1 MTARQADITAAE
13 FDAWLRAYQR
23 AWEGRDPAAAALLF
37 TEDSEYYW
45 TPLDPPQRGRA
56 GVAAAWEGAVSQQRG
71 IRFTF
76 DILAING
83 NKGIAAWRADFT
95 RLPAATTVR
104 IEGVL
109 TADFA
114 EPGQCRLFREWWH
127 SAETA

>member
-1 MTARQADITAAE
+1 VTARQGGISAAE

-37 TEDSEYYW
+37 TDDSEYYW

-56 GVAAAWEGAVSQQRG
+56 GVAAAWEGAVSRQRD
-71 IRFTF
+71 IRFTYEV
-76 DILAING
+76 LAVNV
-83 NKGIAAWRADFT
+83 NKGIATWRVEFV
-95 RLPAATTVR
+95 RLPDGGAVR

-114 EPGQCRLFREWWH
+114 EPGLCRIFREWWH
-127 SAETA
+127 SAEAT

>member
-1 MTARQADITAAE
+1 MTARQTGITAAE
-13 FDAWLRAYQR
+13 FDAWLHAYQR

-56 GVAAAWEGAVSQQRG
+56 GVAAAWEGAVSGQRD

-76 DILAING
+76 DILAVNG
-83 NKGIAAWRADFT
+83 GKGIAAWRADFT
-95 RLPAATTVR
+95 RLPTAAAVR

-114 EPGQCRLFREWWH
+114 AAGQCRIFREWWH
-127 SAETA
+127 SSETG